1 MRQRWKQALGVIAVT
16 VEELRREYG
25 YPDTGV
31 YDKYG
36 TLLMAV
42 SGSCN
47 YYAGDCSY
55 DGETV
60 VDFDFNEVDFSMYVI
75 V

>member
-1 MRQRWKQALGVIAVT
+1 MVLRWKQALEVIVVT
-16 VEELRREYG
+16 VKELRRAFG

-60 VDFDFNEVDFSMYVI
+60 VDFDFNEVDFSMYVL